1 MLMNALVLT
10 QTIAILMGRVIT
22 LKGLTPV
29 AALMDSRVTAKPVQV
44 NLEIKLMTSFTFF
57 TSLGFFAGTKLKNI
71 LHSDRQ
77 TACTGLKSRIVPHPQ
92 VTLALR
98 DFQSRSC

>member
-1 MLMNALVLT
+1 MNVLILT
-10 QTIAILMGRVIT
+10 QTIAMLMRRVIT

-29 AALMDSRVTAKPVQV
+29 AALMDSRVTAKPAQV
-44 NLEIKLMTSFTFF
+44 NHTIELLTPFTFLTLLDFF
-57 TSLGFFAGTKLKNI
+57 TGTKLKNI

-77 TACTGLKSRIVPHPQ
+77 TAWLGRKSRIVPHPQ

-98 DFQSRSC
+98 DFRLRTD

>member
-1 MLMNALVLT
+1 MNALILT
-10 QTIAILMGRVIT
+10 EKIAMLMRRVIT

-29 AALMDSRVTAKPVQV
+29 AALMDSRVTAKPAQV
-44 NLEIKLMTSFTFF
+44 NHTIELMTPFTLLDFF
-57 TSLGFFAGTKLKNI
+57 TGTKLKNI

-77 TACTGLKSRIVPHPQ
+77 TACLGRKSRIVPHPQ

-98 DFQSRSC
+98 DFRSRSC